1 MWVVIWSWL
10 LKYPE
15 HFGGPPPWERWT
27 LGPPF
32 SELREGILI
41 IFDFLKS
48 LWSEVFPRKDFFS
61 SGHLAA
67 SIRSSEVKNSRF
79 CDAVWP
85 RGWSGWKRPTITLS
99 SQKCSLWIGL
109 WFWIVIPHSFSL
121 YLSLRILSG
130 SRSGSREPL
139 GSHSIWLW
147 KLGFLVATMC
157 RTTPHYS

>member
-1 MWVVIWSWL
+1 MYMWVVIWSWVSIL
-10 LKYPE
+10 GEGFRNIL
-15 HFGGPPPWERWT
+15 GDPPWERWT
-27 LGPPF
+27 LTKPF

-85 RGWSGWKRPTITLS
+85 TGWSGWKRPTITLS

-109 WFWIVIPHSFSL
+109 WFWIVIPHSCSL
-121 YLSLRILSG
+121 NLDFGNSKWVPSESWDSLG
-130 SRSGSREPL
+130 T
-139 GSHSIWLW
+139 HS
-147 KLGFLVATMC
+147 V
-157 RTTPHYS
+157 